1 MAVARQGPRGTT
13 AAVEKQHGQAAGSG
27 ERHDSWGCAAS
38 CGGGRGKGG
47 TSWLQQKQQQSR
59 AAAASNARIDAM
71 PTPSSSWEG
80 QARCS
85 RSWKAP
91 PTAGRRLAGA
101 PLNARCADGKTV
113 EKARS
118 SVDAAND
125 AGIRLLPMIPLG
137 YSTRTIH
144 YQYHPYHAACH
155 CQRITP
161 PSLLLQ
167 GGREGAGGLRARHV
181 PWPVEASLASKWT
194 ASCICCGPHT
204 TPTDATT
211 TALGVVQPWSHVVHA
226 ACERI
231 ESSSAGRSIPP
242 RRALPLSPNLSSC
255 RSARAAPAR
264 SETFGACSE

>member
-167 GGREGAGGLRARHV
+167 GGRELEGCEQGTCLGPLKHL
-181 PWPVEASLASKWT
+181 WQASGRPLASAVALT
-194 ASCICCGPHT
+194 PHRQT
-204 TPTDATT
+204 
-211 TALGVVQPWSHVVHA
+211 Q
-226 ACERI
+226 
-231 ESSSAGRSIPP
+231 PP
-242 RRALPLSPNLSSC
+242 RHLVWCSPGATLYTPHA
-255 RSARAAPAR
+255 SA
-264 SETFGACSE
+264 

>member
-27 ERHDSWGCAAS
+27 ERHDLWGCAAS
-38 CGGGRGKGG
+38 CGGGKGG
-47 TSWLQQKQQQSR
+47 QAGCSRSSSRAEQQQQ
-59 AAAASNARIDAM
+59 AM
-71 PTPSSSWEG
+71 RGSTQCRRLPLPGRG

>member
-1 MAVARQGPRGTT
+1 M
-13 AAVEKQHGQAAGSG
+13 EG
-27 ERHDSWGCAAS
+27 EG
-38 CGGGRGKGG
+38 GKGG
-47 TSWLQQKQQQSR
+47 QAGCSRSSSRAEQQQQ
-59 AAAASNARIDAM
+59 AM
-71 PTPSSSWEG
+71 RGSTQCRRLPLPGRG

-242 RRALPLSPNLSSC
+242 RRALPLSPNLSSY

>member
-27 ERHDSWGCAAS
+27 ERHDSWGCALS
-38 CGGGRGKGG
+38 CGGGREGG
-47 TSWLQQKQQQSR
+47 GGMGGQAGCSRSSSRAEQQQQQ
-59 AAAASNARIDAM
+59 AM
-71 PTPSSSWEG
+71 RGSTQCRRLPLPGRG

-91 PTAGRRLAGA
+91 PTVGRRLAGA
-101 PLNARCADGKTV
+101 PLKARCADGKTV

-125 AGIRLLPMIPLG
+125 AGIRLPMIPLE

-144 YQYHPYHAACH
+144 YQYHPYHAAYH

-167 GGREGAGGLRARHV
+167 GGREGG
-181 PWPVEASLASKWT
+181 S
-194 ASCICCGPHT
+194 
-204 TPTDATT
+204 
-211 TALGVVQPWSHVVHA
+211 
-226 ACERI
+226 
-231 ESSSAGRSIPP
+231 
-242 RRALPLSPNLSSC
+242 
-255 RSARAAPAR
+255 
-264 SETFGACSE
+264 